1 MTSDPK
7 VAPTAWPIWIEQ
19 DALKTKVGRARI
31 AEAQSRRWRAYRE
44 RRQGTV
50 AIYWRL
56 RCAVK
61 QKAPLVRGAFR
72 LRARL

>member
-1 MTSDPK
+1 VP
-7 VAPTAWPIWIEQ
+7 E
-19 DALKTKVGRARI
+19 DAVPDMAEARARHDGLKTEVGRARI

-50 AIYWRL
+50 ASYWRL

-61 QKAPLVRGAFR
+61 QKAPLVRGAFG
-72 LRARL
+72 LKARL